1 MQVLSPIEAER
12 RKLQKVEKER
22 VSLVADAM
30 RSHVVEFR
38 KTQLNEF
45 LKSSGLAP
53 VRKVDMGSPTAAERT
68 RRRNIAE
75 ACQVMVAV
83 LRVLSPNYPCELWLN
98 VKDSNDMCEALE
110 VRKEVALREDDVK
123 YLRALSESYN
133 NATSANVKLQILS
146 IMADITTLQEIRN
159 YIPGL
164 TKYMFCQARQHIL
177 VSGRG
182 APVIAKQSP
191 RWRIDLNQLDH
202 FLDFITSPY
211 IVQDLPFGE
220 RFLKLSTGEVVQT
233 PNVIRVS
240 VSGHIIDQYVQ
251 YCNETEVKPLSN
263 STLRRI
269 LSSCQ
274 ASTRKSL
281 QGLDYFVCEGSK
293 AFDDLE
299 QLIGNLVDSGF
310 DARTAQ
316 NLQMKLKEGK
326 NYVKTDFKV
335 RTYGNIIIKC
345 VIPENVHTPPLP
357 PPQRAREIRKG
368 GGSIR

>member
-1 MQVLSPIEAER
+1 
-12 RKLQKVEKER
+12 
-22 VSLVADAM
+22 
-30 RSHVVEFR
+30 
-38 KTQLNEF
+38 
-45 LKSSGLAP
+45 
-53 VRKVDMGSPTAAERT
+53 
-68 RRRNIAE
+68 
-75 ACQVMVAV
+75 
-83 LRVLSPNYPCELWLN
+83 
-98 VKDSNDMCEALE
+98 
-110 VRKEVALREDDVK
+110 
-123 YLRALSESYN
+123 
-133 NATSANVKLQILS
+133 
-146 IMADITTLQEIRN
+146 
-159 YIPGL
+159 
-164 TKYMFCQARQHIL
+164 MFCQARQHIL
-177 VSGRG
+177 ISGRG

-345 VIPENVHTPPLP
+345 VIPGNVVTPPP
-357 PPQRAREIRKG
+357 PSPTEGNGNSEGRGVRKIAIFEG
-368 GGSIR
+368 RGWQAISYFTLDRCSKAKIIIDDFLFAVGWVLFR

>member
-1 MQVLSPIEAER
+1 
-12 RKLQKVEKER
+12 
-22 VSLVADAM
+22 
-30 RSHVVEFR
+30 
-38 KTQLNEF
+38 
-45 LKSSGLAP
+45 
-53 VRKVDMGSPTAAERT
+53 
-68 RRRNIAE
+68 
-75 ACQVMVAV
+75 
-83 LRVLSPNYPCELWLN
+83 
-98 VKDSNDMCEALE
+98 MCEALE
-110 VRKEVALREDDVK
+110 VRKEVALREDDVR
-123 YLRALSESYN
+123 YLPALSESYN

-251 YCNETEVKPLSN
+251 YCNETEVKPLN
-263 STLRRI
+263 KQQHITTHFI
-269 LSSCQ
+269 LLSGIY
-274 ASTRKSL
+274 AKVLTRSRL
-281 QGLDYFVCEGSK
+281 LC
-293 AFDDLE
+293 L
-299 QLIGNLVDSGF
+299 
-310 DARTAQ
+310 
-316 NLQMKLKEGK
+316 
-326 NYVKTDFKV
+326 
-335 RTYGNIIIKC
+335 
-345 VIPENVHTPPLP
+345 
-357 PPQRAREIRKG
+357 
-368 GGSIR
+368 

>member
-1 MQVLSPIEAER
+1 
-12 RKLQKVEKER
+12 
-22 VSLVADAM
+22 M

-68 RRRNIAE
+68 RRRNIVE
-75 ACQVMVAV
+75 ACKVMVAV
-83 LRVLSPNYPCELWLN
+83 LRVLSPNYPYELWLN

-110 VRKEVALREDDVK
+110 ARKEVALREDDVK

-263 STLRRI
+263 STLRCI

-326 NYVKTDFKV
+326 NYVKTDFK
-335 RTYGNIIIKC
+335 
-345 VIPENVHTPPLP
+345 
-357 PPQRAREIRKG
+357 
-368 GGSIR
+368 

>member
-1 MQVLSPIEAER
+1 MKTVQHELGTAELSYYIF
-12 RKLQKVEKER
+12 
-22 VSLVADAM
+22 S
-30 RSHVVEFR
+30 
-38 KTQLNEF
+38 N
-45 LKSSGLAP
+45 
-53 VRKVDMGSPTAAERT
+53 
-68 RRRNIAE
+68 
-75 ACQVMVAV
+75 
-83 LRVLSPNYPCELWLN
+83 
-98 VKDSNDMCEALE
+98 SNDMREALE

-146 IMADITTLQEIRN
+146 IMADIATLQEIRK

-345 VIPENVHTPPLP
+345 VIPENVHSPIPHGG
-357 PPQRAREIRKG
+357 QRKFRREG
-368 GGSIR
+368 GP

>member
-1 MQVLSPIEAER
+1 
-12 RKLQKVEKER
+12 
-22 VSLVADAM
+22 
-30 RSHVVEFR
+30 
-38 KTQLNEF
+38 
-45 LKSSGLAP
+45 
-53 VRKVDMGSPTAAERT
+53 
-68 RRRNIAE
+68 
-75 ACQVMVAV
+75 
-83 LRVLSPNYPCELWLN
+83 
-98 VKDSNDMCEALE
+98 
-110 VRKEVALREDDVK
+110 
-123 YLRALSESYN
+123 
-133 NATSANVKLQILS
+133 
-146 IMADITTLQEIRN
+146 
-159 YIPGL
+159 
-164 TKYMFCQARQHIL
+164 MFCQGRQHIL

-345 VIPENVHTPPLP
+345 VIPENVVTPPP
-357 PPQRAREIRKG
+357 PPPRRATEIQKG
-368 GGSIR
+368 GGSVR

>member
-1 MQVLSPIEAER
+1 M
-12 RKLQKVEKER
+12 
-22 VSLVADAM
+22 
-30 RSHVVEFR
+30 VEFR

-110 VRKEVALREDDVK
+110 VRKEAALREEDVK

-133 NATSANVKLQILS
+133 NATSANVKLQMLS
-146 IMADITTLQEIRN
+146 IMADITTLQEILN

-299 QLIGNLVDSGF
+299 QLIGNLVDGGF

-316 NLQMKLKEGK
+316 NLQMK
-326 NYVKTDFKV
+326 F
-335 RTYGNIIIKC
+335 
-345 VIPENVHTPPLP
+345 
-357 PPQRAREIRKG
+357 KG
-368 GGSIR
+368 GKELR

>member
-1 MQVLSPIEAER
+1 
-12 RKLQKVEKER
+12 
-22 VSLVADAM
+22 
-30 RSHVVEFR
+30 
-38 KTQLNEF
+38 
-45 LKSSGLAP
+45 
-53 VRKVDMGSPTAAERT
+53 
-68 RRRNIAE
+68 
-75 ACQVMVAV
+75 
-83 LRVLSPNYPCELWLN
+83 
-98 VKDSNDMCEALE
+98 MCEALE
-110 VRKEVALREDDVK
+110 VGKEVSLREDDVK

-146 IMADITTLQEIRN
+146 IMADITTLQEIR
-159 YIPGL
+159 
-164 TKYMFCQARQHIL
+164 KYKFCQARQHIL
-177 VSGRG
+177 VSERG
-182 APVIAKQSP
+182 TPVIAKQSP

-202 FLDFITSPY
+202 FLEFITSPY

-220 RFLKLSTGEVVQT
+220 RFQKLLPGEVVQT

-263 STLRRI
+263 RTLRRI

-281 QGLDYFVCEGSK
+281 QGLDYFICEGSK

-299 QLIGNLVDSGF
+299 QLIENLVDNGF

-316 NLQMKLKEGK
+316 NLRMKLKEGK

-335 RTYGNIIIKC
+335 RTNGNIIMKC
-345 VIPENVHTPPLP
+345 LIPENVHTPSPLHHGE
-357 PPQRAREIRKG
+357 QRKFRREGVHKIAIFEG
-368 GGSIR
+368 VGVASY

>member
-1 MQVLSPIEAER
+1 
-12 RKLQKVEKER
+12 
-22 VSLVADAM
+22 
-30 RSHVVEFR
+30 
-38 KTQLNEF
+38 
-45 LKSSGLAP
+45 
-53 VRKVDMGSPTAAERT
+53 
-68 RRRNIAE
+68 
-75 ACQVMVAV
+75 
-83 LRVLSPNYPCELWLN
+83 
-98 VKDSNDMCEALE
+98 
-110 VRKEVALREDDVK
+110 
-123 YLRALSESYN
+123 
-133 NATSANVKLQILS
+133 
-146 IMADITTLQEIRN
+146 MADITTLQEIRN

-211 IVQDLPFGE
+211 IVRDLPFGE

-251 YCNETEVKPLSN
+251 YCNETKVKPLSN

-281 QGLDYFVCEGSK
+281 QGLDYFVCEG
-293 AFDDLE
+293 
-299 QLIGNLVDSGF
+299 
-310 DARTAQ
+310 ARPLMTWNNSLGTLLTVGLTHVQ
-316 NLQMKLKEGK
+316 R
-326 NYVKTDFKV
+326 KTY
-335 RTYGNIIIKC
+335 R
-345 VIPENVHTPPLP
+345 
-357 PPQRAREIRKG
+357 
-368 GGSIR
+368 

>member
-1 MQVLSPIEAER
+1 
-12 RKLQKVEKER
+12 
-22 VSLVADAM
+22 
-30 RSHVVEFR
+30 
-38 KTQLNEF
+38 
-45 LKSSGLAP
+45 
-53 VRKVDMGSPTAAERT
+53 
-68 RRRNIAE
+68 
-75 ACQVMVAV
+75 MVAV

-98 VKDSNDMCEALE
+98 VKESNDMCEALE
-110 VRKEVALREDDVK
+110 VGKEVSLREDDVK

-146 IMADITTLQEIRN
+146 IMADITTLQEIRK

-164 TKYMFCQARQHIL
+164 TKYKFCQARQHIL

-211 IVQDLPFGE
+211 IVQVLPFGE

-263 STLRRI
+263 RTLRRI

-281 QGLDYFVCEGSK
+281 QGLDYFVPLMTWNNS
-293 AFDDLE
+293 L
-299 QLIGNLVDSGF
+299 
-310 DARTAQ
+310 RTFLTVGLTHVQ
-316 NLQMKLKEGK
+316 R
-326 NYVKTDFKV
+326 KT
-335 RTYGNIIIKC
+335 Y
-345 VIPENVHTPPLP
+345 E
-357 PPQRAREIRKG
+357 
-368 GGSIR
+368 

>member
-1 MQVLSPIEAER
+1 MSLER
-12 RKLQKVEKER
+12 
-22 VSLVADAM
+22 
-30 RSHVVEFR
+30 
-38 KTQLNEF
+38 LNC
-45 LKSSGLAP
+45 LTTY
-53 VRKVDMGSPTAAERT
+53 VRTLTTCK
-68 RRRNIAE
+68 
-75 ACQVMVAV
+75 
-83 LRVLSPNYPCELWLN
+83 
-98 VKDSNDMCEALE
+98 ALE
-110 VRKEVALREDDVK
+110 VCKEVALREDDMK

-146 IMADITTLQEIRN
+146 IMADMTTLQEIRK
-159 YIPGL
+159 YIPRL
-164 TKYMFCQARQHIL
+164 TKYMFCQARQHSL

-345 VIPENVHTPPLP
+345 VIPKNVHTPS
-357 PPQRAREIRKG
+357 PPQRATEIQKG
-368 GGSIR
+368 GGS